1 MSFPASSALPASQCA
16 ASQSTTETII
26 HPCSKVCLCPDSLL
40 GEDPESSSEQPTF
53 LCHRLMYSIST
64 AEYVSLCLQV
74 SSALNDMASRSKYLP
89 PPQRSL
95 LRSSHCNVAHT
106 LHVQETR
113 SELGDNTDFSEPDD
127 EKDAGTIRLH
137 PLLSIHVEAGTR
149 ISRTNGST
157 R

>member
-1 MSFPASSALPASQCA
+1 MLQGVLLSRQFVGGRSGELFGAADLPLPSPHVQY
-16 ASQSTTETII
+16 I
-26 HPCSKVCLCPDSLL
+26 DS
-40 GEDPESSSEQPTF
+40 GV
-53 LCHRLMYSIST
+53 RLF
-64 AEYVSLCLQV
+64 CLQV

-95 LRSSHCNVAHT
+95 LQGSHCNVADT

-113 SELGDNTDFSEPDD
+113 SDLGDNTDFSEPED
-127 EKDAGTIRLH
+127 EEDAGTIRLQ
-137 PLLSIHVEAGTR
+137 PLLSIHVQAGIR